1 MSDNKDLLNDILNET
16 AENDE
21 TDFREAMETA
31 DALDEMDEQNFTQVF
46 KEVTSEQNAPEQ
58 AYEQPYEQPEEYY
71 QQAYS
76 APQRGAGYDRQM
88 PPPRRKKKKQQ
99 KKKQVNRLPGVLILV
114 TPIFGIS
121 TILSVAIIS
130 YGKDMLGI
138 GKSEDPHVIVIP
150 ENATTLE
157 VSQMLFEN
165 DIIKSAKAFELFAN
179 LGDEKRFVVGEHFV
193 RPNMPY
199 ETLLDELTKVPEE
212 EMGESISITFP
223 EGITL
228 IDAANLLEEKH
239 ICDAEDFIF
248 YFNSG
253 GFGVDFEQRL
263 PSDSSLKFQ
272 KMEGYLFPDTYL
284 FYENSKP
291 EQVCQKIYYNFDTKM
306 KGEFTT
312 GKKTYADRYERMEE
326 LEMTLDELITIAS
339 IVQMEAANVKDMNDV
354 AAVFRNR
361 IDNKDVFPKLQSDPT
376 SNYADKTVRPNIEYY
391 NQTIIDAYDTYKS
404 AGLPPGAI
412 SNPGIDAIDAVLTNK
427 KTDNFYFIANIMTNE
442 TFFSETLE
450 EHEAKQAEIEQYY
463 IDNPITEEE

>member
-31 DALDEMDEQNFTQVF
+31 DALDEIDEQNFTQVF
-46 KEVTSEQNAPEQ
+46 KEVSSEQNAAEQ
-58 AYEQPYEQPEEYY
+58 AYEQPEEYY
-71 QQAYS
+71 QQAPYA
-76 APQRGAGYDRQM
+76 APQRGTGYDRQM
-88 PPPRRKKKKQQ
+88 PPPRKKKKKKK

-114 TPIFGIS
+114 TLIFGIS

-138 GKSEDPHVIVIP
+138 GKSDEPHVIVIP

-179 LGDEKRFVVGEHFV
+179 LGDEKYFVVGEHFV

-199 ETLLDELTKVPEE
+199 ETLLDELTKVPTE
-212 EMGESISITFP
+212 EMGESISITFR

-306 KGEFTT
+306 KGEFTAE
-312 GKKTYADRYERMEE
+312 GKTYENRYERMEE
-326 LEMTLDELITIAS
+326 LGLTLDELITISS

-361 IDNKDVFPKLQSDPT
+361 IDNKDIFPKLESDPT
-376 SNYADKTVRPNIEYY
+376 SNYADQTVRPNIEYY

-404 AGLPPGAI
+404 PGLPPGAI
-412 SNPGIDAIDAVLTNK
+412 SNPGLDAIDAVLTNK
-427 KTDNFYFIANIMTNE
+427 KTDYFYFIANIMTNE
-442 TFFSETLE
+442 TFFSKTLD
-450 EHEAKQAEIEQYY
+450 EHNAKEAEIKQYY

>member
-1 MSDNKDLLNDILNET
+1 MSDNRDLLNEILNET

-21 TDFREAMETA
+21 ADFKEAMETA
-31 DALDEMDEQNFTQVF
+31 DALDEIEEQNFTQVF
-46 KEVTSEQNAPEQ
+46 NEVTGEQYDSEPVDEYYEQAPYDAPE
-58 AYEQPYEQPEEYY
+58 
-71 QQAYS
+71 
-76 APQRGAGYDRQM
+76 RGAGYNRQAP
-88 PPPRRKKKKQQ
+88 PPPRRKKKKKK
-99 KKKQVNRLPGVLILV
+99 KKKQINRLPGVLILV
-114 TPIFGIS
+114 TLIFGIS
-121 TILSVAIIS
+121 TILSVVVIS

-138 GKSEDPHVIVIP
+138 GKSEDTHVIVIP
-150 ENATTLE
+150 ENATTIE
-157 VSQMLFEN
+157 VSQMLFDNE
-165 DIIKSAKAFELFAN
+165 IIKSAKAFELFAR
-179 LGDEKRFVVGEHFV
+179 LGDEKPYVVGEHFV

-199 ETLLDELTKVPEE
+199 ERLLDELTKIPTE
-212 EMGESISITFP
+212 EMGESVQITFH

-228 IDAANLLEEKH
+228 IDAAELLEEEH

-291 EQVCQKIYYNFDTKM
+291 EQVCQKIYYNFDQRM
-306 KGEFTT
+306 KGEFKT
-312 GKKTYADRYERMEE
+312 GKKTFATRYERMED
-326 LEMTLDELITIAS
+326 LGMTLDELITIAS
-339 IVQMEAANVKDMNDV
+339 IVQMEAANTKDMNDV

-361 IDNKDVFPKLQSDPT
+361 LDNKDVFPKLQSDPT
-376 SNYADKTVRPNIEYY
+376 SNYSNNTVRPNIEYF

-412 SNPGIDAIDAVLTNK
+412 SNPGLDAIDAVLTNK

-463 IDNPITEEE
+463 IDNPMEEEE

>member
-31 DALDEMDEQNFTQVF
+31 DALDEIDEQNFTQVF
-46 KEVTSEQNAPEQ
+46 KEVSSEQNAAEQ
-58 AYEQPYEQPEEYY
+58 AYEQPEEYY
-71 QQAYS
+71 QQAPYA

-88 PPPRRKKKKQQ
+88 PPPRKKKKKKK

-114 TPIFGIS
+114 TLIFGIS

-138 GKSEDPHVIVIP
+138 GKSDEPHVIVIP

-179 LGDEKRFVVGEHFV
+179 LGDEKYFVVGEHFV

-199 ETLLDELTKVPEE
+199 ETLLDELTKVPTE
-212 EMGESISITFP
+212 EMGESISITFR

-306 KGEFTT
+306 KGEFTAE
-312 GKKTYADRYERMEE
+312 GKTYENRYERMEE
-326 LEMTLDELITIAS
+326 LGLTLDELITISS

-361 IDNKDVFPKLQSDPT
+361 IDNKDIFPKLESDPT
-376 SNYADKTVRPNIEYY
+376 SNYADQTVRPNIEYY

-404 AGLPPGAI
+404 PGLPPGAI
-412 SNPGIDAIDAVLTNK
+412 SNPGLDAIDAVLTNK
-427 KTDNFYFIANIMTNE
+427 KTDYFYFIANIMTNE
-442 TFFSETLE
+442 TFFSKTLD
-450 EHEAKQAEIEQYY
+450 EHNAKEAEIKQYY

>member
-31 DALDEMDEQNFTQVF
+31 DALDEIDEQNFTQVF
-46 KEVTSEQNAPEQ
+46 KEVSSEQNAAEQ
-58 AYEQPYEQPEEYY
+58 AYEQPEEYY
-71 QQAYS
+71 QQAPYA
-76 APQRGAGYDRQM
+76 APKRGAGYDRQM
-88 PPPRRKKKKQQ
+88 PPPRKKKKKKK

-114 TPIFGIS
+114 TLIFGIS

-138 GKSEDPHVIVIP
+138 GKSDEPHVIVIP

-179 LGDEKRFVVGEHFV
+179 LGDEKYFVVGEHFV

-199 ETLLDELTKVPEE
+199 ETLLDELTKVPTE
-212 EMGESISITFP
+212 EMGESISITFR

-306 KGEFTT
+306 KGEFTAE
-312 GKKTYADRYERMEE
+312 GKTYENRYERMEE
-326 LEMTLDELITIAS
+326 LGLTLDELITISS

-361 IDNKDVFPKLQSDPT
+361 IDNKDIFPKLESDPT
-376 SNYADKTVRPNIEYY
+376 SNYADQTVRPNIEYY

-404 AGLPPGAI
+404 PGLPPGAI
-412 SNPGIDAIDAVLTNK
+412 SNPGLDAIDAVLTNK
-427 KTDNFYFIANIMTNE
+427 KTDYFYFIANIMTNE
-442 TFFSETLE
+442 TFFSKTLD
-450 EHEAKQAEIEQYY
+450 EHNAKEAEIKQYY

>member
-31 DALDEMDEQNFTQVF
+31 DALDEIDEQNFTQVF
-46 KEVTSEQNAPEQ
+46 KEVSSEQNAAEQ
-58 AYEQPYEQPEEYY
+58 AYEQSEEYH
-71 QQAYS
+71 QQAPYA

-88 PPPRRKKKKQQ
+88 PPPRRKKKKKK
-99 KKKQVNRLPGVLILV
+99 KKKQINRLPGVLILV
-114 TPIFGIS
+114 TLIFGIS
-121 TILSVAIIS
+121 TILSVVIIS

-138 GKSEDPHVIVIP
+138 GKSEDTHVIVIP

-179 LGDEKRFVVGEHFV
+179 LGDEKYFVVGEHFV

-199 ETLLDELTKVPEE
+199 EALLDELTKVPTE

-306 KGEFTT
+306 KGEFTAE
-312 GKKTYADRYERMEE
+312 GKTYENRYERMEE
-326 LEMTLDELITIAS
+326 LGLTLDELITISS

-361 IDNKDVFPKLQSDPT
+361 IDNKDIFPKLESDPT
-376 SNYADKTVRPNIEYY
+376 SNYADQTVRPNIEYY

-404 AGLPPGAI
+404 PGLPPGAI
-412 SNPGIDAIDAVLTNK
+412 SNPGLDAIDAVLTNK
-427 KTDNFYFIANIMTNE
+427 KTDYFYFIANIMTNE
-442 TFFSETLE
+442 TFFSKTLD
-450 EHEAKQAEIEQYY
+450 EHNAKEAEIKQYY